1 MIIWLKHGSWTAPG
15 IPVENT
21 LEIVASP
28 ENVETLD
35 KLRMFLHTFGTENFS

>member
-1 MIIWLKHGSWTAPG
+1 MAPG

-21 LEIVASP
+21 IQIVASP

-35 KLRMFLHTFGTENFS
+35 KLRMFLYMIWI